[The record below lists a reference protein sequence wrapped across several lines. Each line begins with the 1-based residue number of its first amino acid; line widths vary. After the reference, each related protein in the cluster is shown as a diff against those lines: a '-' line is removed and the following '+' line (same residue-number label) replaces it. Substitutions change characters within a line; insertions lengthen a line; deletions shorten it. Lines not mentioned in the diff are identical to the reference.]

1 MQRFNFFLTSTLL
14 SVLISGC
21 VNQNP
26 APIEY
31 ASSNSPI
38 SNVPN
43 YYGIPQNTKTPEET
57 ITTQDLIVNE
67 SVNNND
73 NKSTD
78 GTLSYEEKI
87 KNLDDRAEKTN
98 YKKTIADDEIEKEL
112 SEIQKEDKKINNKVV
127 NNKALSKESKKREEN
142 REKEASVISEVE
154 NDIKIDGDD
163 EQNLESE
170 ERIKKGNTENKIGS
184 SDFVKPVNGKVINKH
199 EEFVGGKKIKGIYVA
214 SNDGVVKSSNSGE
227 VLFSGYDNDFGNLVI
242 VKSNVGNDEIMVA
255 YANLSS
261 LNVKKGEVVKRDGL
275 IGNVEIGK
283 KVHIAFRK
291 NKQVVDPLE
300 YLNY

>member
-1 MQRFNFFLTSTLL
+1 MQRFNFFLASTLTSIFL
-14 SVLISGC
+14 SIIIGGC

-31 ASSNSPI
+31 ASSNSHT
-38 SNVPN
+38 STVPN

-57 ITTQDLIVNE
+57 ITTQDLMVNE
-67 SVNNND
+67 PVNNND
-73 NKSTD
+73 KRKIDDSV
-78 GTLSYEEKI
+78 SYEEKI
-87 KNLDDRAEKTN
+87 KNLDDRAETTN
-98 YKKTIADDEIEKEL
+98 YKKTIVDDEIEKEL
-112 SEIQKEDKKINNKVV
+112 SEIQKENKKINNEVAA
-127 NNKALSKESKKREEN
+127 NEAKKREEN
-142 REKEASVISEVE
+142 QGKDANAISGVGT
-154 NDIKIDGDD
+154 NIKTDDD
-163 EQNLESE
+163 ERNLESE
-170 ERIKKGNTENKIGS
+170 ERAKKGNIENKIGS

-199 EEFVGGKKIKGIYVA
+199 EEVVGGKKIKGIYVS

-227 VLFSGYDNDFGNLVI
+227 VLFAGYDNDFGNLII
-242 VKSNVGNDEIMVA
+242 VKSNLANDEIMVA

-261 LNVKKGEVVKRDGL
+261 LGVKKGDIVKRDGL

-300 YLNY
+300 YLKY

>member
-1 MQRFNFFLTSTLL
+1 MQRFNSFFISALL
-14 SVLISGC
+14 SILISGC

-31 ASSNSPI
+31 TSSSSPA
-38 SNVPN
+38 NTVPN

-57 ITTQDLIVNE
+57 ITTQDLMVNE
-67 SVNNND
+67 PVNNDDKKNRD
-73 NKSTD
+73 D
-78 GTLSYEEKI
+78 AVSYEEKI
-87 KNLDDRAEKTN
+87 KNLDDRAQTTN
-98 YKKTIADDEIEKEL
+98 YKKTITDDEIEKEL

-127 NNKALSKESKKREEN
+127 DNKLVAREAKKREEN
-142 REKEASVISEVE
+142 RGKEASVISEVE
-154 NDIKIDGDD
+154 NDIKIDGG

-170 ERIKKGNTENKIGS
+170 EQTKKGNIENKIGS
-184 SDFVKPVNGKVINKH
+184 SGFVKPVNGKVINKH
-199 EEFVGGKKIKGIYVA
+199 EEFVGGKKIKGIYVS

-227 VLFSGYDNDFGNLVI
+227 VLFAGYDNDFGNLVI

-261 LNVKKGEVVKRDGL
+261 LSVKKGEFVKRDGL

-300 YLNY
+300 YLKY

>member
-14 SVLISGC
+14 SVLIGGC

-31 ASSNSPI
+31 ASSNSQT
-38 SNVPN
+38 SNIPN

-57 ITTQDLIVNE
+57 ITTQDLMVNE
-67 SVNNND
+67 PVNNND
-73 NKSTD
+73 KRKRDDSV
-78 GTLSYEEKI
+78 SYEEKI

-98 YKKTIADDEIEKEL
+98 YKKTIVDDEIEKEL
-112 SEIQKEDKKINNKVV
+112 SEIQKENKKINNKVAA
-127 NNKALSKESKKREEN
+127 NKVAANETKKREESGG
-142 REKEASVISEVE
+142 KEVSAISEVGT
-154 NDIKIDGDD
+154 NIKTDDD

-170 ERIKKGNTENKIGS
+170 EQTKKGNIENKIGS
-184 SDFVKPVNGKVINKH
+184 SGFVKPVNGKVINKH
-199 EEFVGGKKIKGIYVA
+199 EDVVGGKKIKGIHIS

-227 VLFSGYDNDFGNLVI
+227 VLFAGYDNDFGNLVI
-242 VKSNVGNDEIMVA
+242 VKSNVANDEIMVA

-261 LNVKKGEVVKRDGL
+261 LSVKKGDVVKREGL

-291 NKQVVDPLE
+291 NKQVVNPLE
-300 YLNY
+300 YLKY